1 MFDIYPCNVII
12 HFFCIITFCTTYN
25 CFQGVKLNVREVALI
40 FANMDIN
47 DSGAIEYEDFESF
60 MEAHWERTCSRTAPL
75 APQRRLR
82 SERLWKYYNEQQP
95 LYELMPRSTEE
106 QRRLKSQVT
115 FTISSLTATLVIFLV
130 FDFLCTLHSC
140 IHVLD

>member
-1 MFDIYPCNVII
+1 
-12 HFFCIITFCTTYN
+12 
-25 CFQGVKLNVREVALI
+25 
-40 FANMDIN
+40 MDIN

-106 QRRLKSQVT
+106 QRRLKSQKARELRFIAAAAESAVVRY
-115 FTISSLTATLVIFLV
+115 TLAKDALV
-130 FDFLCTLHSC
+130 DESVMQILEKMEVMDGMEACDMLGQH
-140 IHVLD
+140 